1 MIQALKQLLL
11 ETDKREN
18 QGMPKVKFT
27 EAERR
32 RHTRL
37 QRQAL

>member
-1 MIQALKQLLL
+1 VIQALKQLLL

-27 EAERR
+27 EAE
-32 RHTRL
+32 HTRL